1 MPPYSSMASLSSSL
15 ARSATASNLPYWKPL
30 HMVGVSCLPYQVLE
44 DQLNMIE
51 VPSGGGDPFLAM
63 SPAMGGAYSGPEVL
77 GELFEN
83 GPGWA

>member
-1 MPPYSSMASLSSSL
+1 M
-15 ARSATASNLPYWKPL
+15 ASNLPYWKPL
-30 HMVGVSCLPYQVLE
+30 HKVGVSCLPYQVLE

-63 SPAMGGAYSGPEVL
+63 SPAMGRACAGPEVL
-77 GELFEN
+77 GEHFGN

>member
-1 MPPYSSMASLSSSL
+1 M
-15 ARSATASNLPYWKPL
+15 ASNLPYWKPL
-30 HMVGVSCLPYQVLE
+30 HKVGVSCLPYQVLE

-63 SPAMGGAYSGPEVL
+63 SPAIGGHSWRAEVL
-77 GELFEN
+77 GEHFGN

>member
-1 MPPYSSMASLSSSL
+1 M
-15 ARSATASNLPYWKPL
+15 ASNLPYWKPL
-30 HMVGVSCLPYQVLE
+30 HKVGVSCLPYQVLE

>member
-1 MPPYSSMASLSSSL
+1 M
-15 ARSATASNLPYWKPL
+15 ASNLPYWKPL
-30 HMVGVSCLPYQVLE
+30 HKVGVSCLPYQVLE

-63 SPAMGGAYSGPEVL
+63 SPTIGGHSWRTEVL
-77 GELFEN
+77 GELLAG

>member
-1 MPPYSSMASLSSSL
+1 M
-15 ARSATASNLPYWKPL
+15 ASNLPYWKPL
-30 HMVGVSCLPYQVLE
+30 HKVGVSCLPYQVLE

-63 SPAMGGAYSGPEVL
+63 SPAIGCASSDPEVL
-77 GELFEN
+77 GKFLAD

>member
-1 MPPYSSMASLSSSL
+1 M
-15 ARSATASNLPYWKPL
+15 ASNLPYWKPL
-30 HMVGVSCLPYQVLE
+30 HMVVVSCLPYQVLE
-44 DQLNMIE
+44 GQLNMIE

-77 GELFEN
+77 GDLFGN

>member
-1 MPPYSSMASLSSSL
+1 MV
-15 ARSATASNLPYWKPL
+15 SNLPYWKPL
-30 HMVGVSCLPYQVLE
+30 TKVGVSCLPSQVLE

-63 SPAMGGAYSGPEVL
+63 EPKIGDHSWRAEVL
-77 GELFEN
+77 EELFGN